1 MPFVV
6 SNPYTGIREAVEELV
21 RLGHR
26 CVGYVS
32 HPSLGSF
39 SVNERE
45 TAFRAVASDM
55 LIEGNGVVVACDSTY
70 ESRTAAVESLLDAG
84 VSAMLCAYSPD
95 ALTMIGVLHDRGV
108 SIGEDMSLVSFDDI
122 AAFTLMTPRI
132 AVVSQQAELMGRQGV
147 DLLLCRIR
155 SGASDEG
162 VTHSVPTMFI
172 NRGSVKQ
179 GPSAAVAG

>member
-1 MPFVV
+1 
-6 SNPYTGIREAVEELV
+6 
-21 RLGHR
+21 
-26 CVGYVS
+26 
-32 HPSLGSF
+32 
-39 SVNERE
+39 
-45 TAFRAVASDM
+45 
-55 LIEGNGVVVACDSTY
+55 
-70 ESRTAAVESLLDAG
+70 
-84 VSAMLCAYSPD
+84 
-95 ALTMIGVLHDRGV
+95 MIGVLHDRGV